1 LEANTSKRRELL
13 SGAQRAQLLALPTVL
28 REFEERYSFTPS
40 DLEFIGAHRTNSNRL
55 GIAVQLCFL
64 RHPGWAWTPEE
75 QIPATMLRWIAVQV
89 SADPSDIESYA
100 KRDPTR
106 REHFLELLQEY
117 SWRSFGLH
125 EYREM
130 SVWLMNQARSTDLG
144 MALITLLIS
153 ELRHRRIVVPVLPVL
168 ERLTIAARSRAR
180 RKAYRALNGDLT
192 SEQRQNLDRLL
203 ELRGE
208 SRQTWLGWLRQAI
221 GAANPNNILACIERL
236 TFIRQLHIPIEW
248 ARRIHQN
255 RLVQI
260 AREGAGTDAA
270 HLRSFSLERRY
281 ATLVA
286 TVLDTA
292 TILIDETLEMHERF
306 LGKLF
311 NKAQRKHL
319 ASFQE
324 QGKAINDKVRL
335 YALVGQ
341 ALIEA
346 KQSAAD
352 PFSEIEKLMTWEAF
366 ETSVVEAAKLARPEE
381 FDHLALVTQ
390 SYPQLRRY
398 APQLLEVFEF
408 QSTSATEELLQAVAL
423 LRELNFKNARR
434 VPDNAPSGFIRPRW
448 QKHVFTSEGID
459 RRFYETCV
467 LSEVGKSLR
476 AGDLWV
482 VGSRRYKDFEEY
494 LLPAEVY
501 RAIKLSG
508 LAVDVDCTAYLQ
520 ERTKQLDTEFL
531 RVDRLAKAGELP
543 EASIVDGVL
552 KIIPPDDQEPEQL
565 EQLTRQ
571 AYAMLPRIKITDLLI
586 EVDEWTNFTAHFTH
600 LRNGE
605 VASDRALLLSA
616 ILADGINLGITA
628 WQKPAQVYRPPCS
641 AGSPP
646 GIFARRPTPRRSPKL

>member
-75 QIPATMLRWIAVQV
+75 RIPATMLRWIAAQV

-130 SVWLMNQARSTDLG
+130 SVWLMNQVRSTDLG

-180 RKAYRALNGDLT
+180 RKAYRALNADLT
-192 SEQRQNLDRLL
+192 FEQRLHLDRLL

-270 HLRSFSLERRY
+270 HLRSFSPERRY
-281 ATLVA
+281 ATLA
-286 TVLDTA
+286 
-292 TILIDETLEMHERF
+292 
-306 LGKLF
+306 
-311 NKAQRKHL
+311 KA
-319 ASFQE
+319 
-324 QGKAINDKVRL
+324 RL
-335 YALVGQ
+335 HKRGNR
-341 ALIEA
+341 
-346 KQSAAD
+346 S
-352 PFSEIEKLMTWEAF
+352 
-366 ETSVVEAAKLARPEE
+366 
-381 FDHLALVTQ
+381 
-390 SYPQLRRY
+390 
-398 APQLLEVFEF
+398 
-408 QSTSATEELLQAVAL
+408 AL
-423 LRELNFKNARR
+423 LRN
-434 VPDNAPSGFIRPRW
+434 
-448 QKHVFTSEGID
+448 
-459 RRFYETCV
+459 
-467 LSEVGKSLR
+467 
-476 AGDLWV
+476 
-482 VGSRRYKDFEEY
+482 
-494 LLPAEVY
+494 
-501 RAIKLSG
+501 
-508 LAVDVDCTAYLQ
+508 
-520 ERTKQLDTEFL
+520 
-531 RVDRLAKAGELP
+531 
-543 EASIVDGVL
+543 
-552 KIIPPDDQEPEQL
+552 
-565 EQLTRQ
+565 
-571 AYAMLPRIKITDLLI
+571 M
-586 EVDEWTNFTAHFTH
+586 
-600 LRNGE
+600 
-605 VASDRALLLSA
+605 RALGVGQIAS
-616 ILADGINLGITA
+616 G
-628 WQKPAQVYRPPCS
+628 
-641 AGSPP
+641 
-646 GIFARRPTPRRSPKL
+646 RRSLGFRQPPLQRFRGIPAAA